1 MNIIIFGAAGIIIG
15 HFLGRAIWELYSFIK
30 NRKERNHDE
39 QRSI

>member
-30 NRKERNHDE
+30 NRKER
-39 QRSI
+39 